1 MPDVRDA
8 QLAVARAALHRL
20 SLIDE
25 MAGMGQRDGDP
36 ELTARCH
43 HAGGALETMDRL
55 AAMPDG
61 DPDGEPA
68 PSEVPEKCRAAKH
81 GRVDLH
87 CTLPRDHEGW
97 HEADYT
103 DHQEVTYDGG
113 RHSVHVT
120 EHVTWEPADNALE
133 ATRMLLKDRVR

>member
-1 MPDVRDA
+1 VPDARDA

-61 DPDGEPA
+61 TPEGAQFPATWAGGHALIIEFSDEELLARCQCGEPLGTGTPA
-68 PSEVPEKCRAAKH
+68 TCLDVFGETWERHVMTRRAA
-81 GRVDLH
+81 
-87 CTLPRDHEGW
+87 
-97 HEADYT
+97 
-103 DHQEVTYDGG
+103 
-113 RHSVHVT
+113 
-120 EHVTWEPADNALE
+120 
-133 ATRMLLKDRVR
+133 